1 MIKQGRVPPIPA
13 AVPQEEEV
21 VANASQSPFQDA
33 SPEESTRV
41 KDIENN
47 ILTYVYKDGYE
58 DVLEELEKGRDNLPE
73 TVGTISGNLLNTE
86 MTMEDEEGRDV
97 DPELALDLGSTIVEQ
112 ITDIAE
118 REPVNSDRKFV
129 KFKDDEEAQIFM
141 GEALTYALSST
152 VEGDNPFVTRES
164 WMGLTQNMLTDGTL
178 NKPSPVSGV
187 RVPPEVG

>member
-13 AVPQEEEV
+13 AVQQEEEV

-33 SPEESTRV
+33 SPEERTRV

-47 ILTYVYKDGYE
+47 ILTYVYRDGYE

-73 TVGTISGNLLNTE
+73 TVGAISGNLLNTE

-164 WMGLTQNMLTDGTL
+164 WMELTQNMLTDGTL
-178 NKPSPVSGV
+178 NKPPPVSGV

>member
-1 MIKQGRVPPIPA
+1 
-13 AVPQEEEV
+13 
-21 VANASQSPFQDA
+21 
-33 SPEESTRV
+33 
-41 KDIENN
+41 
-47 ILTYVYKDGYE
+47 
-58 DVLEELEKGRDNLPE
+58 
-73 TVGTISGNLLNTE
+73 
-86 MTMEDEEGRDV
+86 MEDEEGRDV

-164 WMGLTQNMLTDGTL
+164 WMELTQNMLTDGTL
-178 NKPSPVSGV
+178 NKPAPVSGV
-187 RVPPEVG
+187 RVPPEVV